1 MKRIFLILIV
11 ILFSFSYTH
20 ENNISWTRSKKLA
33 ESEISNKTKVL
44 PKIENNLSAPEI
56 IKRTND
62 IMQGNSSRLD
72 MTLSIVR
79 PKYTRSISLKC
90 WALEKKYFMAYV
102 ISPIKEKGQVVMKY
116 NNEIWQYT
124 PSINRTIKLPIS
136 MMSQGFMGS
145 DYSNDDL
152 VHESSIV
159 KDYNPTLTDSEKI
172 DNRDCYKINMKP
184 KPESNIVWGKVI
196 LWVDKKYFIIL
207 KAEYYDEENY
217 LVRTMYGKEIK
228 YFSDRFLT
236 SVMETIPSEE
246 PNNKTV
252 VTIKKAQF
260 NIGIKKEI
268 FSLQNMKRIR

>member
-1 MKRIFLILIV
+1 MKRLFLILIV
-11 ILFSFSYTH
+11 ILFSFSYTR
-20 ENNISWTRSKKLA
+20 ENNILWARSKDLA
-33 ESEISNKTKVL
+33 ESGISNKTKVL
-44 PKIENNLSAPEI
+44 PNTENNLSAPEI
-56 IKRTND
+56 IKRTDD
-62 IMQGNSSRLD
+62 IMQGNSSMIE
-72 MTLSIVR
+72 MTMSIVR

-102 ISPIKEKGQVVMKY
+102 ISPIREKGQVVMKY

-159 KDYNPTLTDSEKI
+159 NDYNPTLTNSEKI
-172 DNRDCYKINMKP
+172 DNRDCYKINMIP

-196 LWVDKKYFIIL
+196 FWVDKKYFVVI

-236 SVMETIPSEE
+236 SVMETIPSDE
-246 PNNKTV
+246 PENKTV

>member
-1 MKRIFLILIV
+1 MKRLFLILIV
-11 ILFSFSYTH
+11 ILFSFSYTR
-20 ENNISWTRSKKLA
+20 ENNILWARSKDLA
-33 ESEISNKTKVL
+33 ESGISNKTKVL
-44 PKIENNLSAPEI
+44 PNTENNLSAPEI
-56 IKRTND
+56 IKRTDD
-62 IMQGNSSRLD
+62 IMQGNSSMIE
-72 MTLSIVR
+72 MTMSIVR

-102 ISPIKEKGQVVMKY
+102 ISPIREKGQVVMKY

-196 LWVDKKYFIIL
+196 FWVDKKYFIVL

>member
-1 MKRIFLILIV
+1 MKRIFLILTAILL
-11 ILFSFSYTH
+11 LFSNTR
-20 ENNISWTRSKKLA
+20 ENNINHNLSAKTNEDK
-33 ESEISNKTKVL
+33 ISNYTK
-44 PKIENNLSAPEI
+44 IITEAENNLTAAEI
-56 IKRTND
+56 IRKTDD
-62 IMQGNSSRLD
+62 IMQGKSSRID
-72 MTLSIVR
+72 MTMSIVR

-90 WALEKKYFMAYV
+90 WSLEKEYFMAYV
-102 ISPIKEKGQVVMKY
+102 MAPVREKGQVVMKY
-116 NNEIWQYT
+116 NNEMWQYT

-152 VHESSIV
+152 VHESSII
-159 KDYNPTLTDSEKI
+159 KDYTSTIKGSEKI
-172 DNRDCYKINMKP
+172 DDRDCFKINMKP
-184 KPESNIVWGKVI
+184 KPESNIVWGNVI
-196 LWVDKKYFIIL
+196 FWIDKKYFIVL

-236 SVMETIPSEE
+236 SVMETIPSDE
-246 PNNKTV
+246 PDNKTV
-252 VTIKKAQF
+252 VTIEKAQF

>member
-1 MKRIFLILIV
+1 MKRIFLILMA
-11 ILFSFSYTH
+11 ILFFFSNTR
-20 ENNISWTRSKKLA
+20 ENNISENISTKTA

-44 PKIENNLSAPEI
+44 PEPDNNLSAQTI
-56 IKRTND
+56 IKKTDN
-62 IMQGNSSRLD
+62 IMQGNSSIIE
-72 MTLSIVR
+72 MTMSIVR

-90 WALEKKYFMAYV
+90 WSLEKNYFIAYV
-102 ISPIKEKGQVVMKY
+102 LSPAREKGQVVMKY

-124 PSINRTIKLPIS
+124 PSINRTIKLPLS

-159 KDYNPTLTDSEKI
+159 KDYTPTLTGSEKI
-172 DNRDCYKINMKP
+172 DNRDCYKTKMIP

-196 LWVDKKYFIIL
+196 FWVDKKYFIVL

-217 LVRTMYGKEIK
+217 LVRTMYGKKIK

-236 SVMETIPSEE
+236 SVMETIPSDE
-246 PNNKTV
+246 PDNKTV
-252 VTIKKAQF
+252 VTIEKAQF
-260 NIGIKKEI
+260 NIGIEKEI

>member
-196 LWVDKKYFIIL
+196 FWVDKKYFIVL